1 MSTTLLDAENLEVVV
16 RKDPDKFTW
25 RQIFWAT
32 ALSASLM
39 LVFWIIEGRQEV
51 GMLWGAAIVA
61 VSMPTAGALIR
72 FAQRGAPPLAI
83 DRNRIMVSTEWG
95 NSAYFSW
102 TEVQC
107 VAFAHFGGGRP
118 PILRGILIYRR
129 GMPAT
134 RAYLNYLSA
143 DEFVALAEIV
153 QRISKFHGFEVV
165 TGFTDAGQRRLRE
178 LPWA

>member
-1 MSTTLLDAENLEVVV
+1 MSTTLLDAENLEVLVQ
-16 RKDPDKFTW
+16 KDPEMFTW
-25 RQIFWAT
+25 RQIIWAT
-32 ALSASLM
+32 ALSAGLM
-39 LVFWIIEGRQEV
+39 LVFWLIEGRQEV
-51 GMLWGAAIVA
+51 GFLWGAVVVA
-61 VSMPTAGALIR
+61 GSVPIAGALIR
-72 FAQRGAPPLAI
+72 FAQRRAPSLAI
-83 DRNRIMVSTEWG
+83 DRNRVLISTAWG
-95 NSAYFSW
+95 NSAYIPW

-107 VAFAHFGGGRP
+107 VAFAHFGGGKP

-129 GMPAT
+129 GMSAT
-134 RAYLNYLSA
+134 RAYVSYLSA